1 MIGVLIVPTG
11 IGAEIGGHAGD
22 ANPVA
27 KLIGSCCDKL
37 ILHPNVV
44 NASDI
49 NEMPENALYVE
60 GSILDRFLRG
70 EIQLR
75 ERLHNRILVA
85 ANKPVRLDTIN
96 AVSASRATAG
106 VTAEIVALD
115 MPLIM
120 KASMRDGQAD
130 GIVSGCE
137 DLAEQVKDYQF
148 DTLALHTPIDVDRDV
163 ALHYLRHGGVNPW
176 GRVEAIASKRI
187 ATLLNKPVAHAPVES
202 AGRADA
208 ELYDIATNEALDP
221 RIAAET
227 ISTCYLHCVMK
238 GLNRAP
244 IIGKGL
250 SVHDVDIMVAPWGC
264 FGPAHAACLEHNI
277 PVIEVRE
284 NKTVLNLPPVVGGI
298 VVENYWEAAGVI
310 MAMKAGINKDSVRR
324 PILNT
329 LVTGG

>member
-1 MIGVLIVPTG
+1 MIGVMIIPTG

-70 EIQLR
+70 EIQLQ
-75 ERLHNRILVA
+75 ERLHNRILVV
-85 ANKPVRLDTIN
+85 ANKPVGLDTIN

-106 VTAEIVALD
+106 VTATIVGLD
-115 MPLIM
+115 TPLVM
-120 KASMRDGQAD
+120 KATMCGRQAD
-130 GIVSGCE
+130 GTVSGCE
-137 DLAEQVKDYQF
+137 ELARQIRDYQF
-148 DTLALHTPIDVDRDV
+148 DALAIHTPIEVDRDS
-163 ALHYLRHGGVNPW
+163 ALHYLRNGGVNPW

-187 ATLLNKPVAHAPVES
+187 AQLLYKPVAHAPVENTS
-202 AGRADA
+202 PDDA
-208 ELYDIATNEALDP
+208 ELYSIFEKEAVDP
-221 RIAAET
+221 RIAAEA
-227 ISTCYLHCVMK
+227 ISVCYLHCVLK

-244 IIGKGL
+244 IIGRGL
-250 SVHDVDIMVAPWGC
+250 SVADVDFMVAPWGC
-264 FGPAHAACLEHNI
+264 AGPAHEACVAHNV

-284 NKTVLNLPPVVGGI
+284 NKTVLSLPPIKGGI
-298 VVENYWEAAGVI
+298 VAENYLEAAGLI
-310 MAMKAGINKDSVRR
+310 MAMKAGINPLSARR
-324 PILNT
+324 PIAMT
-329 LVTGG
+329 TIES